1 MNKIISK
8 KILNKSITEM
18 KIYAPHILKHAQ
30 AGQFVML
37 RINEKSERIPLT
49 ISDMDHEKGLLTI
62 IFQVIGS
69 TTYLLNELNE
79 GDDILDLVGPLGKAT
94 HIKGF
99 KKVCVI
105 GGGVG
110 CAIAYPIAKA
120 LSLNNVDVDVIIG
133 FKSKNDMILHSQ
145 FENIA
150 NHVYVST
157 DDGSYQKKGFVTD
170 ILSELLK
177 NGQTYDHVFAIGP
190 IIMMKMVSQIT
201 DKYNIGT
208 TVSLNPIMVD
218 GTGMCGGCRVKV
230 GKDIKFACVDG
241 PDFDGHL
248 VDFDLLQSR
257 NNMYKETEEK
267 NYKCLAEKGEHA

>member
-1 MNKIISK
+1 
-8 KILNKSITEM
+8 
-18 KIYAPHILKHAQ
+18 
-30 AGQFVML
+30 
-37 RINEKSERIPLT
+37 
-49 ISDMDHEKGLLTI
+49 
-62 IFQVIGS
+62 
-69 TTYLLNELNE
+69 
-79 GDDILDLVGPLGKAT
+79 
-94 HIKGF
+94 
-99 KKVCVI
+99 
-105 GGGVG
+105 
-110 CAIAYPIAKA
+110 
-120 LSLNNVDVDVIIG
+120 
-133 FKSKNDMILHSQ
+133 MILHSQ

>member
-8 KILNKSITEM
+8 KILSKSITEM
-18 KIYAPHILKHAQ
+18 KIYAPHILRHAK

-49 ISDMDHEKGLLTI
+49 ISDMDHETGLVTI

-69 TTYLLNELNE
+69 TTYQLNDLNV
-79 GDDILDLVGPLGKAT
+79 GDDILDLLGPLGKPT
-94 HIKGF
+94 EIDGY

-120 LSLNNVDVDVIIG
+120 LNQKNVDVDVIIG
-133 FKSKNDMILHSQ
+133 FKSKDNMILHQEFNDISD
-145 FENIA
+145 
-150 NHVYVST
+150 HVYVST
-157 DDGSYQKKGFVTD
+157 DDGSYQRKGFVTD
-170 ILSELLK
+170 ILSDLLK

-190 IIMMKMVSQIT
+190 IMMMKMVSQIT
-201 DKYNIGT
+201 AKFNIGT

-257 NNMYKETEEK
+257 NNMYKETETK
-267 NYKCLAEKGEHA
+267 NYKCLVGKGEHL

>member
-8 KILNKSITEM
+8 KVLSKSVTEM
-18 KIYAPHILKHAQ
+18 KIYAPQILKHAQ

-49 ISDMDHEKGLLTI
+49 ISDMDHENGLLTI

-69 TTYLLNELNE
+69 TTYELNELNV
-79 GDDILDLVGPLGKAT
+79 GDDILDLVGPLGKPT
-94 HIKGF
+94 HIEGF

-110 CAIAYPIAKA
+110 CAIAYPVAKA
-120 LSLNNVDVDVIIG
+120 LSLKNVEVDVIIG
-133 FKSKNDMILHSQ
+133 FKSKNDMILHQ
-145 FENIA
+145 KFEKIA
-150 NHVYVST
+150 NHVFVST
-157 DDGSYQKKGFVTD
+157 DDGSYQTKGFVTD
-170 ILSELLK
+170 ILSDLLK

-190 IIMMKMVSQIT
+190 IIMMKMVSQLT
-201 DKYNIGT
+201 AKYNIGT

-257 NNMYKETEEK
+257 NNMYKETETK
-267 NYKCLAEKGEHA
+267 NYKCLAEKGGHS

>member
-8 KILNKSITEM
+8 KILSQSITEM

-30 AGQFVML
+30 AGQFVMV

-62 IFQVIGS
+62 IFQVIGA
-69 TTYLLNELNE
+69 TTLHLNELNV
-79 GDDILDLVGPLGKAT
+79 GDDILDLVGPLGKPT
-94 HIKGF
+94 HIDGYKR
-99 KKVCVI
+99 VCVI

-120 LSLNNVDVDVIIG
+120 LSFKNVDVDVIIG
-133 FKSKNDMILHSQ
+133 FKSKNDMILHKK

-170 ILSELLK
+170 VLSQMLK
-177 NGQTYDHVFAIGP
+177 NGQTYDHIFAIGP
-190 IIMMKMVSQIT
+190 IIMMKTVSQLT
-201 DKYNIGT
+201 AKYNIGT

-241 PDFDGHL
+241 PDFDGHM
-248 VDFDLLQSR
+248 VDFDLLELR
-257 NNMYKETEEK
+257 NNMYKETEIK
-267 NYKCLAEKGEHA
+267 NYKCLAEKGEHL

>member
-8 KILNKSITEM
+8 KVLSKSITEM

-49 ISDMDHEKGLLTI
+49 ISDMDHENGLLTI

-94 HIKGF
+94 HIEGL

-190 IIMMKMVSQIT
+190 IIMMKMVSQLT